1 MINHIE
7 SLKKRLDY
15 SLLQFVDADSAS
27 ISIGAV
33 LAFYGFH
40 ADLTSLQDVCAT
52 SKQFP
57 SVEALLRA
65 VEHFNLDAVNPRIAE
80 DYRNSNHHIKLSLTP
95 SLILEESG
103 KVVACFD
110 SYNNNLLIY
119 DPAQGIKEIPRNQVE
134 VQEDKSEHEEKPKG
148 IPIKKNKDGEIIA
161 NAFVTP
167 EQVSIILNDGIGLT
181 DEIPPLRSFFIERI
195 IGEMKKTDSVDVK
208 DGKIDQNS
216 VIDCVINKNGPS
228 IREIIIKNY
237 RQKERLDEIINT
249 ATWSLTRM
257 LENSVK

>member
-1 MINHIE
+1 MHYTDEQIQKMLELKE
-7 SLKKRLDY
+7 SIIDKMAKHQEELDFLEKNLEILDTILKGSSFTKAS
-15 SLLQFVDADSAS
+15 SL
-27 ISIGAV
+27 
-33 LAFYGFH
+33 
-40 ADLTSLQDVCAT
+40 
-52 SKQFP
+52 
-57 SVEALLRA
+57 
-65 VEHFNLDAVNPRIAE
+65 
-80 DYRNSNHHIKLSLTP
+80 
-95 SLILEESG
+95 
-103 KVVACFD
+103 
-110 SYNNNLLIY
+110 
-119 DPAQGIKEIPRNQVE
+119 PRNEEQG
-134 VQEDKSEHEEKPKG
+134 HEIKIEKNNKPES

-167 EQVSIILNDGIGLT
+167 EQVSIILNEGIGLT

-208 DGKIDQNS
+208 EGKIDPSS

-257 LENSVK
+257 LENAIK

>member
-1 MINHIE
+1 MSFLIIMQYTDEQIQKMIELKDSIIDKMTKHQEELDFLERNLEILDVILKGSSFTKASSLPRKEEPKQEIKIE
-7 SLKKRLDY
+7 TKDE
-15 SLLQFVDADSAS
+15 
-27 ISIGAV
+27 
-33 LAFYGFH
+33 
-40 ADLTSLQDVCAT
+40 
-52 SKQFP
+52 P
-57 SVEALLRA
+57 
-65 VEHFNLDAVNPRIAE
+65 
-80 DYRNSNHHIKLSLTP
+80 
-95 SLILEESG
+95 ES
-103 KVVACFD
+103 
-110 SYNNNLLIY
+110 
-119 DPAQGIKEIPRNQVE
+119 
-134 VQEDKSEHEEKPKG
+134 

-167 EQVSIILNDGIGLT
+167 KQVSIILSEGIGLT

-208 DGKIDQNS
+208 DGKIDES
-216 VIDCVINKNGPS
+216 AVIDCVINKNGPS